1 MKFKTLLTA
10 GFISMA
16 PVAALAVPINGVI
29 NITGS
34 ATTIDLTALAGGA
47 ADTVGVD
54 VDFDPE
60 LGSVEGASGVFAS
73 IAGMD
78 DIVSLFDIDFSD
90 APGDKVWEVDV
101 AGTLFR
107 FEANAYHDFDVSA
120 FGQGFLATG
129 LLKAAGYDDTGA
141 VMKFST
147 QDANVNVSFSSTT
160 AVPVPAG
167 ILLMGTA
174 LAGFGVMQRRKKKQA
189 A

>member
-10 GFISMA
+10 GLLSIA
-16 PVAALAVPINGVI
+16 PVAAFAVPINGII

-60 LGSVEGASGVFAS
+60 KGSVEGASGVFAPV
-73 IAGMD
+73 AQTD
-78 DIVSLFDIDFSD
+78 DIVDLFDIDFSD

-101 AGTLFR
+101 GGTLFS
-107 FEANAYHDFDVSA
+107 FEADTYHDFDVSA

-129 LLKAAGYDDTGA
+129 LLKAAGFDDTAA

-147 QDANVNVSFSSTT
+147 QGADANISFSSTT
-160 AVPVPAG
+160 QVPLPAG

-174 LAGFGVMQRRKKKQA
+174 LAGFGVMQRRKKRQTA
-189 A
+189 